1 MHRLSVL
8 LMMTA
13 VAGLLAL
20 GIVMLASTGEF
31 AQDAHGRPYF
41 FLKHQLMWLGLGIVG
56 CAVMANID
64 YRQLV
69 KRWVWV
75 YVISAVLLI
84 CCFAPGIGAKI
95 NGSHRWIRLGFATFQ
110 PSELA
115 KAASILA
122 LAWWL
127 SQERDLEKQFLRG
140 FVLPLLVVGGLMGL
154 IVCEVDVGSTVLIGG
169 TAMCM
174 LFVSGSP
181 WKFIG
186 GLMTLGVLAVAGAI
200 SMMPERLGRFL
211 AFMNPE
217 KYPADAYQTQQGL
230 IALGSGGMSGL
241 GLGNGRQKLLYLP
254 YAHTDFIF
262 PMVGEELGLVG
273 TLGVIMAYILFML
286 GGVSIAMKAR
296 DRAGLLTGMGIVMLI
311 SLQALV
317 NLGVT
322 TELLPNKGLPLPFIS
337 YGGSNLAFCLLG
349 VGVLINIYRQGVSE
363 REEEQMQ
370 QLEMALQ
377 AEKRVVRL

>member
-41 FLKHQLMWLGLGIVG
+41 FLKHQLMWLGLGILG

>member
-8 LMMTA
+8 LLMTA

-41 FLKHQLMWLGLGIVG
+41 FLKHQLMWLGLGVVG

-64 YRQLV
+64 YKQLV
-69 KRWVWV
+69 KRWLWV
-75 YVISAVLLI
+75 YLISAALLV

-95 NGSHRWIRLGFATFQ
+95 NGSNRWIRLGFATFQ

-140 FVLPLLVVGGLMGL
+140 FVVPLLVVGGLMGL

-186 GLMTLGVLAVAGAI
+186 GLMTLGVIAVAGAI

-262 PMVGEELGLVG
+262 PMIGEELGLIG

>member
-8 LMMTA
+8 LLMTA

-41 FLKHQLMWLGLGIVG
+41 FLKHQLMWLGLGVVG

-64 YRQLV
+64 YKQLV
-69 KRWVWV
+69 KRWLWV
-75 YVISAVLLI
+75 YLISAALLL

-95 NGSHRWIRLGFATFQ
+95 NGSNRWIRLGFATFQ

-140 FVLPLLVVGGLMGL
+140 FVVPLLVVGGLMGL

-186 GLMTLGVLAVAGAI
+186 GLMTLGVIAVAGAI

-262 PMVGEELGLVG
+262 PMIGEELGLIG

>member
-1 MHRLSVL
+1 
-8 LMMTA
+8 MMTA

-41 FLKHQLMWLGLGIVG
+41 FLKHQLMWLGVGIVG
-56 CAVMANID
+56 CAVMARLDHRYLIRKWGWI
-64 YRQLV
+64 YAVSLLLLV
-69 KRWVWV
+69 F
-75 YVISAVLLI
+75 
-84 CCFAPGIGAKI
+84 CFVPGIGAKI
-95 NGSHRWIRLGFATFQ
+95 NGSSRWIRLGFATFQ

-122 LAWWL
+122 MAWWL
-127 SQERDLEKQFLRG
+127 SQEPQLEKQFLRG
-140 FVLPLLVVGGLMGL
+140 FVLPLLVVGVPMGL

-174 LFVSGSP
+174 LFVAGSP

-186 GLMTLGVLAVAGAI
+186 SLMTLGIGAVGLAI

-262 PMVGEELGLVG
+262 PMVGEELGLIG
-273 TLGVIMAYILFML
+273 TLGVIIAYILFML

-296 DRAGLLTGMGIVMLI
+296 DRAGLLAGMGIVMLI
-311 SLQALV
+311 SMQALV

>member
-1 MHRLSVL
+1 
-8 LMMTA
+8 MMTA

-41 FLKHQLMWLGLGIVG
+41 FLKHQLMWLGVGIVG
-56 CAVMANID
+56 CAVMARLD
-64 YRQLV
+64 YRYLI
-69 KRWVWV
+69 KKWGWI
-75 YVISAVLLI
+75 YAVSLLLLI
-84 CCFAPGIGAKI
+84 CCFVPGIGAKI
-95 NGSHRWIRLGFATFQ
+95 NGSSRWIRLGFATFQ

-122 LAWWL
+122 MAWWL
-127 SQERDLEKQFLRG
+127 SQEHQLEKQFLRG
-140 FVLPLLVVGGLMGL
+140 FVLPLLVVGFPMAL

-174 LFVSGSP
+174 LFVAGSP

-186 GLMTLGVLAVAGAI
+186 SLMALGIGAVGLAI

-262 PMVGEELGLVG
+262 PMVGEELGLIG
-273 TLGVIMAYILFML
+273 TLGVIIAYILFML

-296 DRAGLLTGMGIVMLI
+296 DRAGLLAGMGIVMLI
-311 SLQALV
+311 SMQALV

-363 REEEQMQ
+363 REEEQLQ

>member
-377 AEKRVVRL
+377 AEKRVVRI

>member
-84 CCFAPGIGAKI
+84 CCFAPGVGAKI

-186 GLMTLGVLAVAGAI
+186 GLMTLGVIAVAGAI

-230 IALGSGGMSGL
+230 IALGSGGISGL

>member
-8 LMMTA
+8 LLMTA

-41 FLKHQLMWLGLGIVG
+41 FLKHQLMWLGLGVVG

-64 YRQLV
+64 YKQLV
-69 KRWVWV
+69 KRWLWV
-75 YVISAVLLI
+75 YLISAALLV

-95 NGSHRWIRLGFATFQ
+95 NGSNRWIRLGFATFQ

-140 FVLPLLVVGGLMGL
+140 FVVPLLVVGGLMGL

-186 GLMTLGVLAVAGAI
+186 GLMTLGVIAVAGAI

-262 PMVGEELGLVG
+262 PMIGEELGLIG

-349 VGVLINIYRQGVSE
+349 GGVLINIYRQGVSE

>member
-56 CAVMANID
+56 CAVMANVD

>member
-273 TLGVIMAYILFML
+273 TLGVIMAYILFMM